1 MVDENTDFI
10 LFGDVRVRE
19 MPKKIVGQQSNEGPG
34 GRTRNLHNTAF
45 PMLRGRLARR
55 NQGSPGEGEIQRRAS
70 SNDMKK
76 HVQPTTGRPLILLS
90 LQQREALPP
99 KIVASAATGTLWKK
113 AMSLYFDQLSESDQQ
128 LTQNSQNSGPLN
140 AQILQ
145 RLVTPGQVRKLLL
158 TMTPA
163 LNHVRS
169 FAIVHEVSMQAYP
182 TPAALTRAPVK
193 LFLGALTPGLVQ
205 FHGLGT

>member
-45 PMLRGRLARR
+45 LMLRGRLARR

-99 KIVASAATGTLWKK
+99 KIVVSAAAGYPLEEGYVTL
-113 AMSLYFDQLSESDQQ
+113 Y
-128 LTQNSQNSGPLN
+128 
-140 AQILQ
+140 
-145 RLVTPGQVRKLLL
+145 
-158 TMTPA
+158 
-163 LNHVRS
+163 
-169 FAIVHEVSMQAYP
+169 
-182 TPAALTRAPVK
+182 
-193 LFLGALTPGLVQ
+193 
-205 FHGLGT
+205 